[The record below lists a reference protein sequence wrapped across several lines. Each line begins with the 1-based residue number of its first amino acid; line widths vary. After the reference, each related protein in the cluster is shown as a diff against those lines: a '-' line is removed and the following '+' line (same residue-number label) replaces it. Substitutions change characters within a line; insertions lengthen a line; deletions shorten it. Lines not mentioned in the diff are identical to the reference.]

1 MQDRG
6 PVLEQAEQE
15 VWPKENPKALE
26 EKRVSFMEHDFFKLN
41 PVRNAD
47 VYWLRYILHD
57 WSDDYCIKIL
67 SAIRES
73 MGPNSRILVCDQ
85 VMNTT
90 LGCPE
95 LTPAPTPLPA
105 NYGYYARYSHQR
117 DLAMMAI
124 INGIERTPDQFRSI
138 VDAAGLK
145 LSKIW
150 ECRSQVSLV
159 EILLK

>member
-1 MQDRG
+1 M
-6 PVLEQAEQE
+6 P
-15 VWPKENPKALE
+15 
-26 EKRVSFMEHDFFKLN
+26 HDFFKPN
-41 PVRNAD
+41 PVKNAD

-73 MGPNSRILVCDQ
+73 MGPNSRVLVCDQ

-95 LTPAPTPLPA
+95 LAPAPTPLPA

-117 DLAMMAI
+117 DLTMMAI